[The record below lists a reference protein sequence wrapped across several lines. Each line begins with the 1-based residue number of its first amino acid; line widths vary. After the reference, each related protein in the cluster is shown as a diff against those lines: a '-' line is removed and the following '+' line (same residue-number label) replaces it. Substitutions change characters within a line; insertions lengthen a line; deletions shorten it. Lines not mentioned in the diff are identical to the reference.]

1 MMKSMLVLR
10 SWASSTMTVPMGLSR
25 PSRSQLIIVPSVT

>member
-10 SWASSTMTVPMGLSR
+10 SWASSTMTVPICAETSLAAAS
-25 PSRSQLIIVPSVT
+25 